1 MTTET
6 KTKGPAEVK
15 VGEIKHPLHP
25 LLEFTPTTFH
35 LFEEWLERWEGT
47 TYLAEKLGLLHCLTT
62 EKGWWRSRELV
73 LLLLEIADGY
83 TREYGFTIEHGRDSD
98 KKQNA
103 RNRRDIAEKAFGILC
118 LKFFKGGIRD
128 ERPSWWWMLEDE
140 VLFQKVLWFLRR
152 DDHRMRNRDFDIT
165 GDSVSH
171 QQGIFRTFMYDF
183 TRLGWEFRSLSE
195 RGRSQEADEAA
206 RKRLI
211 ATRPQFIEILDEL
224 RALNWLNG
232 QELDA
237 ASLKKLTELSLGKKY
252 HFPPTRVLQGNT
264 YRKPENL
271 AEAVLGGSVAA
282 QVVLLH
288 RVRQKELRRISGLLK
303 ASRAQ
308 HQETQRQ
315 SELATIDAE
324 RKALAERAEELKG

>member
-1 MTTET
+1 MNKET
-6 KTKGPAEVK
+6 KTEEPAEVE
-15 VGEIKHPLHP
+15 VGETKHP
-25 LLEFTPTTFH
+25 LLEFAPTTFH
-35 LFEEWLERWEGT
+35 LFEEWLERWKGT

-62 EKGWWRSRELV
+62 ENGWWQSRELV

-83 TREYGFTIEHGRDSD
+83 TREYGFAIERERDGD
-98 KKQNA
+98 KQNA
-103 RNRRDIAEKAFGILC
+103 RNRKDIAEKSFGVLC
-118 LKFFKGGIRD
+118 LKFFKGKTRD
-128 ERPSWWWMLEDE
+128 RSPSWWWMLEDE

-152 DDHRMRNRDFDIT
+152 DDHRMQNRDFDIA
-165 GDSVSH
+165 GDSISH
-171 QQGIFRTFMYDF
+171 LEGIFRIFMYDF
-183 TRLGWEFRSLSE
+183 AQLGWNFRSLSE
-195 RGRSQEADEAA
+195 RGRSQKADELA

-211 ATRPQFIEILDEL
+211 AARPQFIEILDEL

-237 ASLKKLTELSLGKKY
+237 ASLKKLTELALGKKY
-252 HFPPTRVLQGNT
+252 HFPPTRVLEGNT

-288 RVRQKELRRISGLLK
+288 QVRQKELGRIKKLFE

-308 HQETQRQ
+308 HEETQRQ
-315 SELATIDAE
+315 RELAQIAE
-324 RKALAERAEELKG
+324 EEMALAERAKELKG